1 MIIKKYKNSD
11 CEKLFKLFYDT
22 VHSVNSKDYT
32 DKQTNVWASADT
44 NIKEWGKRFSET
56 YTVIALENN
65 IIMGF
70 GNIDNTGYLDMLYV
84 HKDYQGKKV
93 ASFICDNLE
102 KTFNVSEITVHAS
115 ITAKP
120 FFEKRGYEVI
130 KKQQVK
136 RKGIFL
142 ENYIMKKFL

>member
-1 MIIKKYKNSD
+1 
-11 CEKLFKLFYDT
+11 
-22 VHSVNSKDYT
+22 
-32 DKQTNVWASADT
+32 
-44 NIKEWGKRFSET
+44 
-56 YTVIALENN
+56 
-65 IIMGF
+65 MGF
-70 GNIDNTGYLDMLYV
+70 GNIDSTGYLDMLYV